1 MKSFRPERSHVSHTS
16 EKSFSFCPSMMN
28 HKTYTKENS
37 FYSKLTIPTNQQCE
51 HENLHFAKTRTVL
64 A

>member
-1 MKSFRPERSHVSHTS
+1 
-16 EKSFSFCPSMMN
+16 MN